1 MYEKILKKVDSK
13 SEIGATLNYLQD
25 VAEQV
30 LSEKEFT
37 LYLVKSTKDMD
48 ECEGMDGML
57 INGQYF
63 DWREFNFKQREMIS
77 AWLSYFSESQVDK
90 IARAI

>member
-1 MYEKILKKVDSK
+1 MYETILKKINPK
-13 SEIGATLNYLQD
+13 SDIGKILNHLQD

-30 LSEKEFT
+30 LSEKEFHK
-37 LYLVKSTKDMD
+37 YLVKSCKDMD

-63 DWREFNFKQREMIS
+63 DWREFNFKQCEMVY
-77 AWLSYFSESQVDK
+77 AWLGYFTDK
-90 IARAI
+90 QIARIGSAM